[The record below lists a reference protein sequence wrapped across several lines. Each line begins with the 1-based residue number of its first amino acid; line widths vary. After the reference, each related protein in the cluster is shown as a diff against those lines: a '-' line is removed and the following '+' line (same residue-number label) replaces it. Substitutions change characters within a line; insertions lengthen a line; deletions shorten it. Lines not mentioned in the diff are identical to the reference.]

1 MKAVFLA
8 PASVTTEAGAF
19 GWIFEKLGKAWETGK
34 KPDSANA
41 GATPKIPNLK
51 SKLLQSNN
59 AGVTSTI
66 PNLKSNHP
74 GVTPTIPNLKFK
86 ILQSKILMKRRQ
98 P

>member
-8 PASVTTEAGAF
+8 PASVVTEAGAF
-19 GWIFEKLGKAWETGK
+19 DWIFEKLGKAWETGK

-51 SKLLQSNN
+51 SNH
-59 AGVTSTI
+59 AGETATI
-66 PNLKSNHP
+66 PNLKSNHA

-86 ILQSKILMKRRQ
+86 ILQSKI
-98 P
+98 